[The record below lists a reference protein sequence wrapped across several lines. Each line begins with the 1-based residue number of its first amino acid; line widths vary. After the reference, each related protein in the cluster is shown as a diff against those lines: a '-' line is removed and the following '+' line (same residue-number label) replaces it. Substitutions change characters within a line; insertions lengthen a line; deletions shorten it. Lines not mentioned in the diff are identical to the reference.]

1 MAAPPTKPDAKADDK
16 ATQDAIK
23 KLKSWT
29 QSLTK
34 DQRAVM
40 AKILTPEQKGQFD
53 ALEASA
59 SPPMADIKKF
69 IGTITTKQATDLAT
83 QAKLTP
89 QQLAAVFGLRQL
101 VK

>member
-1 MAAPPTKPDAKADDK
+1 MAAPPKPDAKADDK

-40 AKILTPEQKGQFD
+40 AKILTPEQKIQFD
-53 ALEASA
+53 ALEAA
-59 SPPMADIKKF
+59 TPPMADIKKF
-69 IGTITTKQATDLAT
+69 IGTITTKQATDLAS